1 MAQPLN
7 RGVKH
12 QNQRRCEM
20 PQAITDAAFKSEV
33 LESDVPVLVDFWAPW
48 CGPCK
53 MLAPILEEVAPEYD
67 GKASIGKLNVDDNPT
82 TASAYNVVSI
92 PTILFFKNG
101 EVVDQQIGLLTKD
114 ALKAKIDAIL

>member
-1 MAQPLN
+1 MSSEN
-7 RGVKH
+7 VKTY
-12 QNQRRCEM
+12 
-20 PQAITDAAFKSEV
+20 TDENFGEEV
-33 LESDVPVLVDFWAPW
+33 LKSTQPVVVDLWAPW

-53 MLAPILEEVAPEYD
+53 MLGPILEDVAPEYD

-82 TASAYNVVSI
+82 TASTYGVVSI

-114 ALKAKIDAIL
+114 ALKAKIDALL